1 MTRILAL
8 PVLACAACGDAV
20 VYGAACQ
27 WCARAKET
35 RATMRRRRAAEYWI
49 DYAADR
55 SERAAERG
63 RPDAGG

>member
-8 PVLACAACGDAV
+8 PVLTCGGCGDAV
-20 VYGAACQ
+20 VHGAACQ

-35 RATMRRRRAAEYWI
+35 RATMRRQRAAERWL

-55 SERAAERG
+55 SERVRQESA
-63 RPDAGG
+63 P